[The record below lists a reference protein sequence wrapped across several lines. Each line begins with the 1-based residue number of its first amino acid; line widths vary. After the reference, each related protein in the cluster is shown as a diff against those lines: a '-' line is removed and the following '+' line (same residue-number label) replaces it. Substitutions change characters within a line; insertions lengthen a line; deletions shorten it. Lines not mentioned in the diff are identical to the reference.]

1 MYFGKSPTAEPW
13 ASWRLSAPK
22 APKAHGSA
30 AGLFLALLMT
40 TGCGYQQSGVY
51 EHEQPG
57 YQWHSLYRE
66 DIQTVAVPVFV
77 NRSFQRGLEVE
88 LTKSVIHQM
97 ETHTPY
103 KVVSPDRADTILEG
117 EIVEAR
123 TATYSTDAFTALPQE
138 QSMVLVVNFTWKNLR
153 TGQILVERRGFD
165 QRAAYFPTLGEGVT
179 VGQEQATDRLGLDIV
194 QELQAD
200 W

>member
-1 MYFGKSPTAEPW
+1 MICRRWSILLAM
-13 ASWRLSAPK
+13 L
-22 APKAHGSA
+22 
-30 AGLFLALLMT
+30 LFTIA
-40 TGCGYQQSGVY
+40 GCGYQQTGVY

-77 NRSFQRGLEVE
+77 NRTYQRGLEIE
-88 LTKSVIHQM
+88 LTKAVIHQM

-103 KVVSPDRADTILEG
+103 KVVSSQRADTILEG
-117 EIVEAR
+117 EIA
-123 TATYSTDAFTALPQE
+123 DAHTGTFSNDPNTGLPQE
-138 QSMVLVVNFTWKNLR
+138 QSFVMIVNFTWKNLR
-153 TGQILVERRGFD
+153 TGQIIVERHGFD
-165 QRAAYFPTLGEGVT
+165 QRAAYFPTLGEGQT
-179 VGQEQATDRLGLDIV
+179 VGSQQVVERLALDIV